1 MQEKEFKVFNLEM
14 ERISVFYGLF
24 LVAWGLVIS
33 FLSQSD
39 SMTSYIPSFLG
50 LPILL
55 FGYLTLK
62 FPEKKK
68 LFMHI
73 IVLLGI
79 IIFFGGVE
87 SLGFHTAPGVAPAW
101 PLQLR
106 WRGRRW
112 PDWQVRQPHL
122 DLSRQGGGAHP
133 WRQLLR
139 YYPPGTR
146 ELFIV
151 LILRPKKFDYLKTI
165 FVYYIFIFAPKLHDQ
180 KSLLDP

>member
-1 MQEKEFKVFNLEM
+1 MQEQEFKVFNLEM

-62 FPEKKK
+62 FPERKK

-73 IVLLGI
+73 VVLFGI
-79 IIFFGGVE
+79 ITFFGGLDITR
-87 SLGFHTAPGVAPAW
+87 SLSTLFDSFWA
-101 PLQLR
+101 
-106 WRGRRW
+106 
-112 PDWQVRQPHL
+112 
-122 DLSRQGGGAHP
+122 DLSKLM
-133 WRQLLR
+133 LLTTGFVFS
-139 YYPPGTR
+139 YWNIKS
-146 ELFIV
+146 F
-151 LILRPKKFDYLKTI
+151 I
-165 FVYYIFIFAPKLHDQ
+165 FVRKNRNLEN
-180 KSLLDP
+180 